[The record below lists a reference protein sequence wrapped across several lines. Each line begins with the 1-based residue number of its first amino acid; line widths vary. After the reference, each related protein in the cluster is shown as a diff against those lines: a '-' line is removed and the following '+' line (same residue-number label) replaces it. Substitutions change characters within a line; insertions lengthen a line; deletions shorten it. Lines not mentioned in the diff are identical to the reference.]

1 MFADFFPSVSHSIKD
16 RVDVLLVISV
26 GGSTHSLPD
35 YAVPVGRAAWRKN
48 TGQLLAPSFCR
59 YSIPHKVL
67 LRSYIALEFVSDNH
81 SASMLDA
88 D

>member
-48 TGQLLAPSFCR
+48 TGAVARTLFLPIFNTA
-59 YSIPHKVL
+59 
-67 LRSYIALEFVSDNH
+67 
-81 SASMLDA
+81 
-88 D
+88 